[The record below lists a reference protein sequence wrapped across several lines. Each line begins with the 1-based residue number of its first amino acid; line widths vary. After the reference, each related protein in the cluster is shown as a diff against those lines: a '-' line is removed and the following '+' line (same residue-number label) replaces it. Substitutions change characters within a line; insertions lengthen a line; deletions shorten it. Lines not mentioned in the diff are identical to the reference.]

1 MYKIFTLKFIPYVS
15 SVCFLNLST
24 CLNYGI
30 ITSDEMQDSA
40 RVLIESDNR
49 DLLGYYK
56 DHGLIMNIYTHVRRR
71 AR

>member
-1 MYKIFTLKFIPYVS
+1 VFT
-15 SVCFLNLST
+15 
-24 CLNYGI
+24 NYGI

-40 RVLIESDNR
+40 RVLIEDDNR